1 MTQTQKPTKPTAYE
15 DRPPVVAAEPE
26 ELAPAHEALLLA
38 LDRMLTT
45 GTYYPPGHAQ
55 YVAVADQCA
64 EAIAKAMQG
73 QDKIEIEV
81 TTEGLTIGGGSVGKD
96 ERCAQ
101 RLHEL
106 LEPLNQAMLTIHED
120 VRTEH
125 LHEALVTLKDQHK
138 MLVGTRDYQEIVI
151 EGMPETVTVMDRS
164 LFVRT
169 IGGNGPEETDSPI
182 NEFFDPNLI
191 PDAALVPTPAGQV
204 LEREFLA
211 VVQGLM
217 KCGDREKLQELAAA
231 DDARVSEILGT
242 WVPDQAIKTIKD
254 FLEALE
260 ATNSDPMLLQ
270 HLIGHAQSALTLTGD
285 PVLVELVFEKLRKEN
300 LSKPKKQ
307 PLLEKRPKPSRKP
320 VRFTLSRAELR
331 ELIDEVHVEAEERAD
346 EDIITPANTDCL
358 GICIQVLNVAPS
370 QALSEGIAATLRT
383 VLGGR
388 KLADESRRIVTDAL
402 ISTFKND
409 NVETIDLIVS
419 MLSLRMRRSH
429 FKDLGPLWLN
439 IWKGM
444 ESKRDKEAVWPYA
457 VNEVLMGLEWEEQQ
471 QKLEFYE
478 ALSSINV
485 GERNDML
492 LKLETMRA
500 LQEKILAADLFH
512 APAPLLYS
520 VHQLLLNSTLA
531 EMHGPQM
538 HQRLAYQRAH
548 PMVAVLLDGFT
559 GYDHS
564 RRNAYNAILAQGVAD
579 EVVPDLQEVALRH
592 LKGTLSRLPAE
603 RRSEPWV
610 ADAIRWYGK
619 AGTAKARPVI
629 EKILNEKKWFIF
641 PVWPAS
647 CREAARDVLAGRSHP
662 DETKH
667 ADERNPGG
675 DDIQ

>member
-1 MTQTQKPTKPTAYE
+1 LTQTQKPAAPAAIE
-15 DRPPVVAAEPE
+15 DRPPVVSVEPE
-26 ELAPAHEALLLA
+26 QLAPAHEALLLA

-81 TTEGLTIGGGSVGKD
+81 TAEGLNIGGGSVGKD

-101 RLHEL
+101 RMHEL
-106 LEPLNQAMLTIHED
+106 LEPLNQAVMIIYED

-125 LHEALVTLKDQHK
+125 LHEALATLKDHHK
-138 MLVGTRDYQEIVI
+138 KLVGTRDYQEIEI
-151 EGMPETVTVMDRS
+151 QGMPETVSVMGRS
-164 LFVRT
+164 LYVRT
-169 IGGNGPEETDSPI
+169 IGGNGPEETNSPI
-182 NEFFDPNLI
+182 NEYFDPNLI
-191 PDAALVPTPAGQV
+191 PDAALVPTPAGQTM
-204 LEREFLA
+204 EREFLA

-217 KCGDREKLQELAAA
+217 KCGDRDKLRELAQA

-242 WVPDQAIKTIKD
+242 WVPDHAIKTIKD

-270 HLIGHAQSALTLTGD
+270 HLIGHAQTALTLTGD

-300 LSKPKKQ
+300 LAKPKKQ

-331 ELIDEVHVEAEERAD
+331 DLIDLVHADAELRTD
-346 EDIITPANTDCL
+346 EDIIEPAKTDCL
-358 GICIQVLNVAPS
+358 GICVQVLNVAPS
-370 QALSEGIAATLRT
+370 QQLSEGIAATLRT

-388 KLADESRRIVTDAL
+388 KLAEVDRRVVTDAL
-402 ISTFKND
+402 IATFKNND
-409 NVETIDLIVS
+409 VETIDLIVS

-429 FKDLGPLWLN
+429 FKELGPLWLN
-439 IWKGM
+439 IWNGM
-444 ESKRDKEAVWPYA
+444 ETVREKERVWPYA
-457 VNEVLMGLEWEEQQ
+457 VNEVLMGLEWVENR
-471 QKLEFYE
+471 QKLEFYQ

-485 GERNDML
+485 SERNDL
-492 LKLETMRA
+492 LLQLETMRS
-500 LQEKILAADLFH
+500 LKEKILAPDLFH
-512 APAPLLYS
+512 APAPLFYG

-531 EMHGPQM
+531 AMHGPQM
-538 HQRLAYQRAH
+538 HQRLSYQKAH
-548 PMVAVLLDGFT
+548 PMVAALLDGFT
-559 GYDHS
+559 EYDHA
-564 RRNAYNAILAQGVAD
+564 RRNAYHAILAQGVSN

-603 RRSEPWV
+603 RRGEPWV
-610 ADAIRWYGK
+610 ADAIRWFGK
-619 AGTAKARPVI
+619 TGSAKARPVI
-629 EKILNEKKWFIF
+629 EKILNEKKWFIL

-647 CREAARDVLAGRSHP
+647 CRDAARDVLAGRSLR
-662 DETKH
+662 DDSKYT
-667 ADERNPGG
+667 DERTPGG